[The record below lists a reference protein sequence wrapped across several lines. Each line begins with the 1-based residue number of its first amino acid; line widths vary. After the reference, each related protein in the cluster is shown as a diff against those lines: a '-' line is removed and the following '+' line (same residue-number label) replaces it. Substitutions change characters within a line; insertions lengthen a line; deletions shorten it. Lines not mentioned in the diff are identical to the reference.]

1 MNICKLY
8 DEFYLEKSDEKKAA
22 FDQKLISTKFK
33 INGVKTSD
41 IESFAKT
48 LFKENVDL
56 NLLPLS
62 CYEDILIKGFLI
74 AKQKDQELKKKD
86 PNKIYIFQV
95 GIFYNLLND
104 NWGSCDMICSR
115 LKKMDGEEKFF
126 QELLYSSNPFYKR
139 FGIVWLK
146 NFVLKKDVKNTIT
159 QILEVS
165 DDNYYV
171 KMAQAWAVADGFVF
185 DFESAFEVLKTY
197 KDDFIVRK
205 SISKANDSFRITKE
219 SKEILKKYLKEWKEK
234 KC

>member
-8 DEFYLEKSDEKKAA
+8 DEFYLEKSDERKAA

-33 INGVKTSD
+33 IKGVKTSD
-41 IESFAKT
+41 IESFVKF
-48 LFKENVDL
+48 LFKEKVDL
-56 NLLPLS
+56 NLLPTT

-74 AKQKDQELKKKD
+74 AKQKDNQLKKKEIEKLL
-86 PNKIYIFQV
+86 PYI
-95 GIFYNLLND
+95 D
-104 NWGSCDMICSR
+104 NWGSCDMICGR

-126 QELLYSSNPFYKR
+126 QSLLQSDKPFYKR

-146 NFVLKKDVKNTIT
+146 NFVLKKDVKNTTT

-185 DFESAFEVLKTY
+185 DFENTFDILKTC
-197 KDDFIVRK
+197 KDDFVVRK
-205 SISKANDSFRITKE
+205 SISKANDSFRITKAN
-219 SKEILKKYLKEWKEK
+219 KNILKYYLKVWKEK

>member
-1 MNICKLY
+1 M
-8 DEFYLEKSDEKKAA
+8 
-22 FDQKLISTKFK
+22 
-33 INGVKTSD
+33 
-41 IESFAKT
+41 
-48 LFKENVDL
+48 
-56 NLLPLS
+56 PLS
-62 CYEDILIKGFLI
+62 CYEDVLIKGFLI
-74 AKQKDQELKKKD
+74 AKQKDNQLKKKELEKLL
-86 PNKIYIFQV
+86 PYI
-95 GIFYNLLND
+95 D

-126 QELLYSSNPFYKR
+126 QKLLHSSNPFYKR

-185 DFESAFEVLKTY
+185 DFENTFDILKTC

>member
-41 IESFAKT
+41 IESFVKT

-74 AKQKDQELKKKD
+74 AKQKDQELKKKELQ
-86 PNKIYIFQV
+86 K
-95 GIFYNLLND
+95 LLPFID

-185 DFESAFEVLKTY
+185 DFESTFEVLKTY

>member
-41 IESFAKT
+41 IESFVKT

-74 AKQKDQELKKKD
+74 SKQKDQELKKKELQ
-86 PNKIYIFQV
+86 K
-95 GIFYNLLND
+95 LLPFID

-171 KMAQAWAVADGFVF
+171 KMAQAWAVADGFIF
-185 DFESAFEVLKTY
+185 DFESTFEVLKTY

>member
-41 IESFAKT
+41 TETFVKT

-62 CYEDILIKGFLI
+62 CYEDVLIKGFLI
-74 AKQKDQELKKKD
+74 AKQKDNQLKKKELEKLL
-86 PNKIYIFQV
+86 PYI
-95 GIFYNLLND
+95 D

-126 QELLYSSNPFYKR
+126 QKLLHSSNPFYKR

-185 DFESAFEVLKTY
+185 DFENTFDILKTC

>member
-41 IESFAKT
+41 IESFVKT

-74 AKQKDQELKKKD
+74 SKQKDQELKKKELQ
-86 PNKIYIFQV
+86 K
-95 GIFYNLLND
+95 LLPFID

-146 NFVLKKDVKNTIT
+146 NFVLKNDVQKALTK
-159 QILEVS
+159 ILKIS
-165 DDNYYV
+165 DENYYV

-185 DFESAFEVLKTY
+185 DFETTFDILKTC
-197 KDDFIVRK
+197 KDDFVVRK
-205 SISKANDSFRITKE
+205 SISKANDSFRVPKQK
-219 SKEILKKYLKEWKEK
+219 KEILQSYLKAKKEK

>member
-8 DEFYLEKSDEKKAA
+8 DEFYLEKSDERKAA

-41 IESFAKT
+41 IEIFVKF
-48 LFKENVDL
+48 LFKEKVDL
-56 NLLPLS
+56 NLLPIT

-74 AKQKDQELKKKD
+74 AKQKDQELKKKELQKLL
-86 PNKIYIFQV
+86 PYI
-95 GIFYNLLND
+95 D
-104 NWGSCDMICSR
+104 NWGSCDMICGR

-185 DFESAFEVLKTY
+185 DFESTFEVLKTY

-205 SISKANDSFRITKE
+205 SISKANDSFRITKAN
-219 SKEILKKYLKEWKEK
+219 KEILKKYLKEWKEK

>member
-74 AKQKDQELKKKD
+74 AKQKDQELKKKELQ
-86 PNKIYIFQV
+86 K
-95 GIFYNLLND
+95 LLPFID

-185 DFESAFEVLKTY
+185 DFENTFDILKTC

>member
-8 DEFYLEKSDEKKAA
+8 DEFYLEKSDERKAA

-33 INGVKTSD
+33 IKGVKTSD
-41 IESFAKT
+41 IESFVKT

-74 AKQKDQELKKKD
+74 AKQKDNQLKKKELEKLL
-86 PNKIYIFQV
+86 PYI
-95 GIFYNLLND
+95 D

-146 NFVLKKDVKNTIT
+146 NFVLKNDVQKALTK
-159 QILEVS
+159 ILKIS
-165 DDNYYV
+165 DENYYV

-185 DFESAFEVLKTY
+185 DFENTFDILKTC
-197 KDDFIVRK
+197 KDDFVVRK
-205 SISKANDSFRITKE
+205 SISKANDSFRITKAN
-219 SKEILKKYLKEWKEK
+219 KNILKNYLKVWKEK

>member
-8 DEFYLEKSDEKKAA
+8 DEFYLEKSDERKAA

-33 INGVKTSD
+33 IKGVKTSD
-41 IESFAKT
+41 IEIFVKF
-48 LFKENVDL
+48 LFKEKVDL

-74 AKQKDQELKKKD
+74 AKQKDNQLKKKELEKLL
-86 PNKIYIFQV
+86 PYI
-95 GIFYNLLND
+95 D

-146 NFVLKKDVKNTIT
+146 NFVLKNDVQKVLTK
-159 QILEVS
+159 ILKISNE
-165 DDNYYV
+165 NYYV

-185 DFESAFEVLKTY
+185 DFEKTFDILKTC
-197 KDDFIVRK
+197 KDDFVVRK
-205 SISKANDSFRITKE
+205 SISKANDSFRITKAN
-219 SKEILKKYLKEWKEK
+219 KNILKNYLKVWKEK

>member
-8 DEFYLEKSDEKKAA
+8 DEFYLEKSDEKKEA

-74 AKQKDQELKKKD
+74 AKQKDQELKKKELQ
-86 PNKIYIFQV
+86 K
-95 GIFYNLLND
+95 LLPFID

-185 DFESAFEVLKTY
+185 DFESTFEVLKTY